1 MILNYFKIAWR
12 NILRYRVFSLIN
24 VLGLALGI
32 SSCIVIYTITSYDF
46 SFDKFH
52 EDRNRIYRI
61 VGNMQKGTG
70 ETEFLNTPFGDVA
83 GFKDQIP
90 GFEAK
95 SGFILY
101 GGSISVPNGNE
112 SPKKFDNRI
121 SNSYSST
128 AIITWPQYFDV
139 FKYKWLAGS
148 PQTLNDPY
156 KVVLSEKRAKIYFGD
171 LPLNEM
177 IGKSVIY
184 DDSLKLSVSGI
195 VQDWTGNTDFGYTD
209 FISISSAT
217 RSFLKSRIPAED
229 WTSLYPHNAMAFVK
243 LQKGVT
249 PEQVNSRFAAYIKE
263 HVKLPPGGKLTMFL
277 QSINDIH
284 YSSSFRRSDDGD
296 DFRKAYLPTLYIL
309 MGVALFIM
317 IIATVNFINL
327 STAQSVQ
334 RAKEIGVRKVLGG
347 SKKGI
352 MLQFFTETFV
362 LTLFAVFLSILLVK
376 PLLLLFSDYIP
387 DGAVFEPFN
396 PSTLQ
401 FLAII
406 TLVTTFLAG
415 FYPARILA
423 GYLPVLNLKGSSLK
437 TGKEKIN
444 LRKALI
450 VFQFTISCV
459 FIIGA
464 LVMGKQIKFMT
475 SGDKGFNSD
484 AIITINKWRDNTGKL
499 PVLAESIKQ
508 IKGVD
513 KVILQGT
520 PPMGFAQMTA
530 NYIFKGKEEIHLE
543 PLLKVGNEDYISFY
557 QMKLIAGKNLSH
569 SDTLNE
575 ILINETLAKTIGF
588 TDLKDAVGQRLY
600 TMGNQPEKS
609 LPIAGV
615 IADFHQGSFHDAIQ
629 PTVIGNVPNYRSIAV
644 KLTTLERNTD
654 AVKSI
659 ISQIETRFKEIYPD
673 DNFDYKFLNESISW
687 LYGQD
692 KKSAWIVN
700 AAMLITIFISCMGL
714 FGLGMFTAQRRT
726 KEIGI
731 RKVLGANAG
740 NIVLLLSRDY
750 LVLIFIAL
758 VLATPIAWYFS
769 NQWLQDFVFRTNIT
783 VELFFVAGICMILI
797 GLITVSFHAIR
808 AAITNPVKS
817 LRTE

>member
-1 MILNYFKIAWR
+1 MLLNNFKIAWR
-12 NILRYRVFSLIN
+12 NIAQHKVFSFIN

-32 SSCIVIYTITSYDF
+32 SSCIVIYTITSYEF

-52 EDRNRIYRI
+52 EDGNRIYRI
-61 VGNMQKGTG
+61 VGNMKKPTG
-70 ETEFLNTPFGDVA
+70 ETEFINTPFSDVA

-95 SGFILY
+95 SGLILY
-101 GGSISVPNGNE
+101 GGSISIPNGNE

-121 SNSYSST
+121 PNSWSST
-128 AIITWPQYFDV
+128 AIITWPQYFDI
-139 FKYKWLAGS
+139 FNYKWLAGS
-148 PQTLNDPY
+148 PQTLNEPFN
-156 KVVLSEKRAKIYFGD
+156 VVLSEKRAKLYFGD
-171 LPLNEM
+171 LPLNEI
-177 IGKSVIY
+177 IGKNVIY
-184 DDSLKLSVSGI
+184 DDSLKVSVSGI
-195 VQDWTGNTDFGYTD
+195 VQDWQENSDFAYTD
-209 FISISSAT
+209 FISISTAT
-217 RSFLKSRIPAED
+217 HSFLKGRISAED

-243 LQKGVT
+243 LQKGIT
-249 PEQVNSRFAAYIKE
+249 PDQINSRFASYINQ
-263 HVKLPPGGKLTMFL
+263 HVNLPAGATLSMFL
-277 QSINDIH
+277 QPINDIH

-309 MGVALFIM
+309 MGVALFIL

-327 STAQSVQ
+327 STAQTIQ

-347 SKKGI
+347 NKKGI

-362 LTLFAVFLSILLVK
+362 LTLFAVLLSVLFVK
-376 PLLLLFSDYIP
+376 PLLLLFNDYIP
-387 DGAVFEPFN
+387 EGAAFDVLN
-396 PSTLQ
+396 ISTLK
-401 FLAII
+401 FLAVL

-423 GYLPVLNLKGSSLK
+423 GYLPVLILKGNNLNAG
-437 TGKEKIN
+437 TGKIN
-444 LRKALI
+444 FRKALI
-450 VFQFTISCV
+450 VFQFMISCV

-464 LVMGKQIKFMT
+464 LVMGKQINYMT
-475 SGDKGFNSD
+475 NGDKGFNSD
-484 AIITINKWRDNTGKL
+484 AVITVNKWRDNTGKL
-499 PVLAESIKQ
+499 PVLAQSFKQ

-513 KVILQGT
+513 KVLLQGT

-530 NYIFKGKEEIHLE
+530 NYRFKGKEEIVLE
-543 PLLKVGNEDYISFY
+543 PLLNIGNEDYISFY
-557 QMKLIAGKNLSH
+557 QMKLIAGRNITH

-588 TDLKDAVGQRLY
+588 TIPGDAVGQRLY
-600 TMGNQPEKS
+600 SNGNQPERS
-609 LPIAGV
+609 FPIAGV

-644 KLTTLERNTD
+644 KLTAQERNTD
-654 AVKSI
+654 AVKEI
-659 ISQIETRFKEIYPD
+659 ISQMENKFKQIYPTD
-673 DNFDYKFLNESISW
+673 QFDYKFLNESIGW

-700 AAMLITIFISCMGL
+700 AAMIITIFISCMGL

-740 NIVLLLSRDY
+740 RIVLLLSRDY
-750 LVLIFIAL
+750 LSLILIAL
-758 VLATPIAWYFS
+758 IIATPIAYYFS
-769 NQWLQDFVFRTNIT
+769 YQWLQDFVFRTSIT
-783 VELFFVAGICMILI
+783 VELFFVAGVCMILI
-797 GLITVSFHAIR
+797 GLITVSFHAIK
-808 AAITNPVKS
+808 AAIANPVKS